1 LFTIAIAVVV
11 EIYVE
16 RNALKD
22 VTIKYGKAA
31 VKCSNLL
38 VKGLYEGNN

>member
-1 LFTIAIAVVV
+1 MNVWLSS
-11 EIYVE
+11 
-16 RNALKD
+16 LKFLLKEMHYKFED